1 VENRRLLLA
10 FVLSL
15 AVIAVWYSLFPAA
28 KPKPPEPL
36 PAQSER
42 APASAS
48 APTPG
53 TPPGLPPT
61 AAAPATPGT
70 VAGTAGTSVNP
81 APPVPQLQAAAEE
94 KVTLQSGRSRAVL
107 TNRGAQLLSMVVP
120 EKSDPK
126 SGTLELVH
134 ERAGDAYPY
143 SLTTPGLQPHPLNQA
158 LFQAE
163 KSADGRAVTFRY
175 SGPLGVAEKSF
186 RFDDKG
192 FLAVDVRLPGRSDW
206 GLLIGPGVRN
216 PTADE
221 MKSRYE
227 HRRAVYRS
235 GGDVTT
241 VDPQGAF
248 DPVEVAGGS
257 LTWAGLEDTYYLAAQ
272 VPQGRIDRAVLLPML
287 IQAPEGGGPGKFLP
301 VPSKDQITREQKDL
315 PREFF
320 LILRPSGDQMA
331 LGSYWGAKEYDRLK
345 GLRLGLEETIELGSL
360 KPLVVPL
367 LVALHWIRDH
377 LVTNYGWAIVLLT
390 IAIKI
395 LLLPLTHRSTM
406 SMRKMQELN
415 PKVQGV
421 RDRYRTKLRDKAGK
435 PNLEAQRKMNEE
447 VMGIYKEAGVNPA
460 GGCLPLLI
468 QMPILFAFYR
478 LLSTAVDLRNAP
490 WLLWIH
496 DLSLHDPYYVL
507 PIIMGAT
514 QLLQVR
520 MGPQAGDPM
529 QRKMFQ
535 IMPVAMTF
543 FFLGVPSG
551 LVLYWLTN
559 NVLTII
565 QLQVYNRMKA
575 REA

>member
-15 AVIAVWYSLFPAA
+15 AVIAVWYTLFPPA
-28 KPKPPEPL
+28 KPKLPEPP
-36 PAQSER
+36 PAQSEKAP
-42 APASAS
+42 APASAPG
-48 APTPG
+48 APS
-53 TPPGLPPT
+53 LPP
-61 AAAPATPGT
+61 AAPGSPGAI
-70 VAGTAGTSVNP
+70 AGTGTGAAVNP
-81 APPVPQLQAAAEE
+81 VPPATQVPQLQAAAEE
-94 KVTLQSGRSRAVL
+94 KVTLQAGRSRAVL

-126 SGTLELVH
+126 SGTLELVR
-134 ERAGDAYPY
+134 ERAGADYPY
-143 SLTTPGLQPHPLNQA
+143 SLTTPGSQPHPLNQA

-163 KSADGRAVTFRY
+163 KGADGRSVTFRY

-192 FLAVDVRLPGRSDW
+192 FLSIDVRLPGRSDW
-206 GLLIGPGVRN
+206 GLLVGPGLRN
-216 PTADE
+216 PTPDE

-227 HRRAVYRS
+227 HRRAVYRT
-235 GGDVTT
+235 GGDVTA

-248 DPVEVAGGS
+248 DPVEVPGGS

-287 IQAPEGGGPGKFLP
+287 VQAPEGSGPEKFLP

-320 LILRPSGDQMA
+320 VILRPSGDRMT
-331 LGSYWGAKEYDRLK
+331 LGSFWGAKEYDRLK
-345 GLRLGLEETIELGSL
+345 ALRLGLEETIELGSL

-377 LVTNYGWAIVLLT
+377 LVANYGWAIVLLT